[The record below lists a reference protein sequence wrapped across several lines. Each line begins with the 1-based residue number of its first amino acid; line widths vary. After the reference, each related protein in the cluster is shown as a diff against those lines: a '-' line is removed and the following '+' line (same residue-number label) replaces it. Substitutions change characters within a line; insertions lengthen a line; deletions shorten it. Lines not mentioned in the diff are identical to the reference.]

1 MNELLIEL
9 DADAKIPLYGQIYEY
24 IRRGIMDGR
33 LSCGERLPSAR
44 LLAANL
50 KISRSTADAA
60 YQQLVSEGYLQ
71 AKRGSGYYVSDVTG
85 LYDFAGNMFRRPGDL
100 AGSRNNRG
108 SKDSTEIG
116 GSKDSTE
123 IRGSKDSTEIRGNK
137 ERKTDIGNRSD
148 REGTSRA
155 DTGSPYGK
163 EDGRSGDETQTGL
176 KPLYNFLPGQID
188 DSGFAYNAWRKCAK
202 EALLELETRHC
213 LLPAGHPQGEYAL
226 RKAITAYLYQARGVR
241 CEPEQMIIGAGNE
254 YLLQLLGQILG
265 GPQTVAM
272 ESPTYLPAYHTF
284 CNIGNQVLAVPM
296 DLEGMRVEEIPDGT
310 TLAYVMPSHQ
320 FPLGAVMP
328 LRRRLQLLAWA
339 QGSAQRYII
348 EDDHDSEFRYK
359 GRPIPALQGMA
370 KQERVIYLGTF
381 SNSIM
386 PSIRISYLVLPQ
398 SLMEAYK
405 TTCGFYAS
413 TVSRLQ
419 QMTVC
424 RFLEQGYFER
434 HLNKMRGIYK
444 AKHDMLLQLLK
455 DKTWVHRIYGDH
467 AGLHLA
473 AELDCGMTED
483 EVIRQARSFGMALQ
497 GMSRC
502 YLAGGKKPDA
512 RPVLLLGFGSLT
524 QEQLREGVGILERCV
539 KMR

>member
-9 DADAKIPLYGQIYEY
+9 DVNAKIPLYGQIYEY
-24 IRRGIMDGR
+24 IRRSIMDGR

-44 LLAANL
+44 LLAGNL
-50 KISRSTADAA
+50 KISRSTVDAA
-60 YQQLVSEGYLQ
+60 YLQLVSEGYLQ

-85 LYDFAGNMFRRPGDL
+85 LYAFAGNLSQRSGEPSGREAAGRTGTDRDRLYGQGD
-100 AGSRNNRG
+100 
-108 SKDSTEIG
+108 G
-116 GSKDSTE
+116 GS
-123 IRGSKDSTEIRGNK
+123 G
-137 ERKTDIGNRSD
+137 D
-148 REGTSRA
+148 RMHR
-155 DTGSPYGK
+155 
-163 EDGRSGDETQTGL
+163 GL
-176 KPLYNFLPGQID
+176 KLPYNFLPGQID
-188 DSGFAYNAWRKCAK
+188 DNGFAYNAWRRCAK
-202 EALLELETRHC
+202 EALLELETKHS

-226 RKAITAYLYQARGVR
+226 RKAIAAYLYQARGVR
-241 CEPEQMIIGAGNE
+241 CVPEQMIIGAGNE

-265 GPQTVAM
+265 GPRTVAM

-284 CNIGNQVLAVPM
+284 CNIGNEVLAVPM
-296 DLEGMRVEEIPDGT
+296 DLEGMRVEEIPEGT

-398 SLMEAYK
+398 PLMDAYE

-444 AKHDMLLQLLK
+444 AKHDTLLQLLK
-455 DKTWVHRIYGDH
+455 DKKWVHRIYGDH

-473 AELDCGMTED
+473 AELDCTMTEAA
-483 EVIRQARSFGMALQ
+483 IISRARSLGLALQ
-497 GMSRC
+497 GMSGC

-524 QEQLREGVGILERCV
+524 QEQLREGVMILEQCV
-539 KMR
+539 REGDREPEAGHVSCGRPEF